1 MPGSRGTP
9 FFKEGDRMKRIMI
22 LIMALLAVMLW
33 STAAAEEAPA
43 DAVAMS
49 RRMGNGINLGNTME
63 ACNNGKNGGFT
74 QDIPTYY
81 EMYWG
86 QPLTKPDMLQAMKDC
101 GT

>member
-1 MPGSRGTP
+1 MSLLLCLALAACCVGAYAESADGTKEILPGSLT
-9 FFKEGDRMKRIMI
+9 
-22 LIMALLAVMLW
+22 AVEMTRL
-33 STAAAEEAPA
+33 
-43 DAVAMS
+43 
-49 RRMGNGINLGNTME
+49 MGNGINLGNTME